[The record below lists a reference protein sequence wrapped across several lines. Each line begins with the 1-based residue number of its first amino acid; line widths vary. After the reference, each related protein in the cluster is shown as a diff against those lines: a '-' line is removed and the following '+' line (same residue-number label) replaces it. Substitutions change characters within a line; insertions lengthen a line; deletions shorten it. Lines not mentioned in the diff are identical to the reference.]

1 MVRRLMKIAAD
12 TVVSI
17 DYVLRDEAG
26 EVLDES
32 KGEPLAYLHGHHNI
46 VPGLEAA
53 LEGKGAGD
61 KTRAKI
67 EPEQGYGVHN
77 PNKVLQ
83 IPRSQLSSEMEPEIG
98 MMLHAE
104 TEQGPVPLW
113 ITEVGAEEV
122 TVDGNHPLAGKVLDF
137 EVEVKEVREAS
148 AEELSH
154 GHVHGPGGHHH

>member
-1 MVRRLMKIAAD
+1 MVRRMKIAAD

-26 EVLDES
+26 EVLDQS

-46 VPGLEAA
+46 VPGLESA
-53 LEGKGAGD
+53 LEGKVAGD
-61 KTRAKI
+61 KTRATV
-67 EPEQGYGVHN
+67 EPEEGYGVRN

-83 IPRSQLSSEMEPEIG
+83 IAKSQLSDEMEPQVG

-113 ITEVGAEEV
+113 ITEVRDEEV
-122 TVDGNHPLAGKVLDF
+122 TVDGNHPLAGKTLDF
-137 EVEVKEVREAS
+137 EVEVKDVREAS

-154 GHVHGPGGHHH
+154 GHVHGPHGHHH